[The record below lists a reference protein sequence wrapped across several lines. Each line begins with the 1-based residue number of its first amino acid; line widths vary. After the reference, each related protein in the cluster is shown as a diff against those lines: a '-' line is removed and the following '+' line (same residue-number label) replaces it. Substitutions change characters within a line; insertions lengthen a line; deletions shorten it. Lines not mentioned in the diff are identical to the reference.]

1 MISLTL
7 LRLFDTPE
15 TPPQEVCLL
24 KFIAYHLL
32 LGLLGCY
39 MQLIQNV
46 TDAQDVTDA
55 QRPEWKADVEDS
67 LRDRNFGQ
75 KFWEAERISQKH
87 SLASTKNF
95 SLLCWN
101 YASTNNTWV
110 FTYWAQCRVA
120 LSILSNVA
128 LSILSRVALSI
139 LSSVALSILSS
150 AVWPS
155 QSFLIQIPYGIGHA
169 FACWSFEVK
178 VSNAAGVLYAVLS
191 SLSATGS
198 A

>member
-1 MISLTL
+1 M
-7 LRLFDTPE
+7 
-15 TPPQEVCLL
+15 
-24 KFIAYHLL
+24 
-32 LGLLGCY
+32 
-39 MQLIQNV
+39 
-46 TDAQDVTDA
+46 
-55 QRPEWKADVEDS
+55 
-67 LRDRNFGQ
+67 
-75 KFWEAERISQKH
+75 
-87 SLASTKNF
+87 
-95 SLLCWN
+95 
-101 YASTNNTWV
+101 
-110 FTYWAQCRVA
+110 A

-155 QSFLIQIPYGIGHA
+155 QSFLIQIPIGIGHA